1 MQAEQT
7 VLRLIVR
14 NHPGVMSHLCGL
26 FARRGFN
33 VEGILCVPLDDGACS
48 AVLLLVA
55 DDRRNA
61 QIVAQL
67 GKLEDVI
74 EVHPDPGRGAPST
87 RSRDTS
93 SRQLRDDDLRGGWWL
108 AASPLLDQNGRDSL
122 GGRWRSRASATRGD
136 ISSRATG
143 TRRSDSGAGMPD
155 RRPGC

>member
-1 MQAEQT
+1 MERAMQAEQT

-33 VEGILCVPLDDGACS
+33 VEGILCVPLEDGACS
-48 AVLLLVA
+48 AILLLVA

-67 GKLEDVI
+67 RKLEDVI
-74 EVHPDPGRGAPST
+74 EVHPDPGT
-87 RSRDTS
+87 
-93 SRQLRDDDLRGGWWL
+93 LRG
-108 AASPLLDQNGRDSL
+108 D
-122 GGRWRSRASATRGD
+122 RWRSRASATPGD

-143 TRRSDSGAGMPD
+143 TRPSASGAGVRD
-155 RRPGC
+155 RRPGR

>member
-33 VEGILCVPLDDGACS
+33 VEGILCVPLDDGASS

-67 GKLEDVI
+67 RKLEDVI
-74 EVHPDPGRGAPST
+74 EVHPDPAARSTFDAVARYVQPVAP
-87 RSRDTS
+87 
-93 SRQLRDDDLRGGWWL
+93 GE
-108 AASPLLDQNGRDSL
+108 
-122 GGRWRSRASATRGD
+122 
-136 ISSRATG
+136 
-143 TRRSDSGAGMPD
+143 
-155 RRPGC
+155 

>member
-33 VEGILCVPLDDGACS
+33 VEGILCVPLDDGASS

-67 GKLEDVI
+67 RKLEDVVD
-74 EVHPDPGRGAPST
+74 VHPDPEARSTFDAVARYVQPAAP
-87 RSRDTS
+87 
-93 SRQLRDDDLRGGWWL
+93 G
-108 AASPLLDQNGRDSL
+108 
-122 GGRWRSRASATRGD
+122 
-136 ISSRATG
+136 
-143 TRRSDSGAGMPD
+143 
-155 RRPGC
+155 

>member
-67 GKLEDVI
+67 RKLEDVI
-74 EVHPDPGRGAPST
+74 EVHPDPEARSTFDAVARYVQPVAP
-87 RSRDTS
+87 
-93 SRQLRDDDLRGGWWL
+93 GE
-108 AASPLLDQNGRDSL
+108 
-122 GGRWRSRASATRGD
+122 
-136 ISSRATG
+136 
-143 TRRSDSGAGMPD
+143 
-155 RRPGC
+155 

>member
-33 VEGILCVPLDDGACS
+33 VEGILCVPLDDCACS

-67 GKLEDVI
+67 RKLEDVI
-74 EVHPDPGRGAPST
+74 EVHPDPEARST
-87 RSRDTS
+87 FDAVARYV
-93 SRQLRDDDLRGGWWL
+93 Q
-108 AASPLLDQNGRDSL
+108 P
-122 GGRWRSRASATRGD
+122 
-136 ISSRATG
+136 
-143 TRRSDSGAGMPD
+143 AG
-155 RRPGC
+155 PG